1 MDKSYISLDKV
12 VGAKT
17 SEADVGY
24 ALGRARSPGGNR
36 PFRKRGA
43 INDNDFPN
51 DDKRKLRLD
60 ISDIDDEDLVI
71 EYTPI
76 KFSKR
81 LNATKSEAFIE
92 SVTST
97 EPRKYY
103 ASIPLKIN
111 NESPI

>member
-1 MDKSYISLDKV
+1 MDKSEISLEKV

-17 SEADVGY
+17 SEADISY

-36 PFRKRGA
+36 LWRKRGA
-43 INDNDFPN
+43 VNDNDFPKGGN
-51 DDKRKLRLD
+51 RNLKLD
-60 ISDIDDEDLVI
+60 TSDIDDEDLVI
-71 EYTPI
+71 DYIPV
-76 KFSKR
+76 KFQKE
-81 LNATKSEAFIE
+81 LNATKSQAFIE

-111 NESPI
+111 NQIPI

>member
-1 MDKSYISLDKV
+1 MDKV

-17 SEADVGY
+17 SEADISY

-51 DDKRKLRLD
+51 DGKRNLRLD
-60 ISDIDDEDLVI
+60 TSDIDDEDLVI

-76 KFSKR
+76 KFSKT
-81 LNATKSEAFIE
+81 LNATKSQAFIE

-111 NESPI
+111 NEIPI